1 MSGVIKNNCGTRRI
15 VFAVGL
21 LMFFSG
27 FGVLANNPDGSPGYG
42 EWFRIVV
49 GLLIALVAAYAK
61 GVESRVTKVE
71 AGIDASSTHITDLR
85 ELLAGHHY
93 DKDEIDRRFDRLEQ
107 LIAQSRAE
115 SLNGISAVHRRL
127 DYLRVPPAIS
137 NSEGR

>member
-1 MSGVIKNNCGTRRI
+1 MKNTCTTRR
-15 VFAVGL
+15 VALVLGVCL
-21 LMFFSG
+21 FFSG
-27 FGVLANNPDGSPGYG
+27 LAQASNDIPGYG

-61 GVESRVTKVE
+61 GVETRVTKIE
-71 AGIDASSTHITDLR
+71 ARAEAANIRTNDLR
-85 ELLAGHHY
+85 ELLVGQHY
-93 DKDEIDRRFDRLEQ
+93 DKDEIDRRFDRIEQ